1 MNKSR
6 KTVQT
11 QTQSM
16 REKAYTYLLRKI
28 ISGDLPAGSAL
39 SEVSLA
45 KELGSSRTPLREAVG
60 QLVAEGF
67 VKQIPNRGTVVVQF
81 GREDVAELYDL
92 REALEVYAV
101 EKVTQQTLSRAYL
114 DRLNQLVGAVL
125 LLKEE
130 LERSGEARLNA
141 EQMRRFVELDF
152 SFHALL
158 VRAAGNR
165 RIMKVVGD
173 TRVLINIFGM
183 RRRGHDVAQ
192 LRDIHR
198 YHHDILDAVARKD
211 GQTATGLM
219 REHIRISKA
228 ERLDEYESWEHVD
241 DLPAFPSFGLLS
253 ES

>member
-1 MNKSR
+1 MKPSR
-6 KTVQT
+6 KSK

-81 GREDVAELYDL
+81 AREDVAELYDL
-92 REALEVYAV
+92 REALEIYAV
-101 EKVTQQTLSRAYL
+101 EKAAQRTLSPAYL
-114 DRLNQLVGAVL
+114 DRLNQLAGAVL

-130 LERSGEARLNA
+130 LERSAEGRLNK
-141 EQMRRFVELDF
+141 EQMRRFVDIDF

-165 RIMKVVGD
+165 RIVKVVGD

-183 RRRGHDVAQ
+183 RRRGHDAAQ
-192 LRDIHR
+192 LGDIHR
-198 YHHDILDAVARKD
+198 YHRDIVEAVARQD
-211 GQTATGLM
+211 GETARNLM
-219 REHIRISKA
+219 REHIRISKM
-228 ERLDEYESWEHVD
+228 ERLDEYESWAHAD
-241 DLPAFPSFGLLS
+241 DLPAFPSIGLLS

>member
-1 MNKSR
+1 
-6 KTVQT
+6 
-11 QTQSM
+11 M
-16 REKAYTYLLRKI
+16 RERAYTYLLQKI

-81 GREDVAELYDL
+81 AREDVAELYDL
-92 REALEVYAV
+92 REALEVHSV
-101 EKVTQQTLSRAYL
+101 EKAAQQTLRVTYL
-114 DRLNQLVGAVL
+114 QRLNQLVGAVL

-130 LERSGEARLNA
+130 LERSKQVRLNT
-141 EQMRRFVELDF
+141 EQMRRFIEIDL

-165 RIMKVVGD
+165 RIVKVVGD

-183 RRRGHDVAQ
+183 RRQGHDAAQ
-192 LRDIHR
+192 LGGIHR
-198 YHHDILDAVARKD
+198 YHRDILDAVARRD
-211 GQTATGLM
+211 GETAKKLM
-219 REHIRISKA
+219 REHIRISKV
-228 ERLDEYESWEHVD
+228 ERLDEYESGEHTD
-241 DLPAFPSFGLLS
+241 DFPAFPELGLLL